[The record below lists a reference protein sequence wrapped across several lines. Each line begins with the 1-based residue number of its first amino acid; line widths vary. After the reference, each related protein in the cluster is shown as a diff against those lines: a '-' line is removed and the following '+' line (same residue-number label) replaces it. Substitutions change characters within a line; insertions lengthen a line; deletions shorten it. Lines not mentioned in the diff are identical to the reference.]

1 MTRTARRP
9 SPVRTAL
16 AALSSEAGLRS
27 EVVLLTLLRVGE
39 HVVRVRDRLEPLR
52 GVGARIHVR
61 VQLAR
66 QATVRLLDVFGCGTA
81 VNAQYLVVVCQKL
94 LFLSYSVPSSRD
106 R

>member
-1 MTRTARRP
+1 ML
-9 SPVRTAL
+9 AL
-16 AALSSEAGLRS
+16 LWIAEY
-27 EVVLLTLLRVGE
+27 VVSVS
-39 HVVRVRDRLEPLR
+39 DRLEPLGR
-52 GVGARIHVR
+52 VGARIHVR

-66 QATVRLLDVFGCGTA
+66 QSAVCLFYLFRCGTA